1 MSTLCL
7 FVPLA
12 VLSWAIS
19 GLVIGAAEIVRGAAI
34 EYLARWEARRNG

>member
-1 MSTLCL
+1 MNALVV

-12 VLSWAIS
+12 VLSWAAS
-19 GLVIGAAEIVRGAAI
+19 GLVIEAAEIVREAAI